1 MTDFEILPAGTRAAL
16 QEAAELLRGMAMDCP
31 VGATRN
37 DANARAAKL
46 EAILAGPRLELPAP
60 HHHFEHQ
67 LGVCI
72 QALTVDWV
80 EPIRSLEDPK
90 GELIA
95 VGFEPP
101 PQGAAFGPPL
111 DGC

>member
-16 QEAAELLRGMAMDCP
+16 QEAAELFRSYSNVQTKPGEMAL
-31 VGATRN
+31 A
-37 DANARAAKL
+37 AAKL